1 MAEDVCPKCGG
12 SSWVVTERD
21 GIAGAEQCE
30 CFLQT
35 RARLIRERAG
45 IPKLYHKASFETFRI
60 PDDNPVTRNILATAH
75 RTAKSYADNLKK
87 HPKPGLLFVGDPGTG
102 KTHLAI
108 ATLKRILTNG
118 FEGRFFDFQTL
129 LEQIQRG
136 WNPSA
141 GTADREAYKTALDI
155 EVLLLDDLGARRSM
169 DWIEDVVAAIITH
182 RCNNTKHTI
191 VTTNH
196 PMPDVNPGQGLRKT
210 LPEMIGQ
217 RAYSRLFEMCTI
229 VKMSGVEDFR
239 KGNDRV
245 RDAFRTST

>member
-45 IPKLYHKASFETFRI
+45 IPKLYHRATFETFRI
-60 PDDNPVTRNILATAH
+60 PDDNPVTRNILSSAH
-75 RTAKSYADNLKK
+75 LAAKSYADNLKK

-129 LEQIQRG
+129 LEQIQR
-136 WNPSA
+136 A
-141 GTADREAYKTALDI
+141 GIRRLERQTGRPIRPRSISRFFYSTTWAPADP
-155 EVLLLDDLGARRSM
+155 
-169 DWIEDVVAAIITH
+169 WI
-182 RCNNTKHTI
+182 
-191 VTTNH
+191 
-196 PMPDVNPGQGLRKT
+196 G
-210 LPEMIGQ
+210 
-217 RAYSRLFEMCTI
+217 SRT
-229 VKMSGVEDFR
+229 
-239 KGNDRV
+239 
-245 RDAFRTST
+245 